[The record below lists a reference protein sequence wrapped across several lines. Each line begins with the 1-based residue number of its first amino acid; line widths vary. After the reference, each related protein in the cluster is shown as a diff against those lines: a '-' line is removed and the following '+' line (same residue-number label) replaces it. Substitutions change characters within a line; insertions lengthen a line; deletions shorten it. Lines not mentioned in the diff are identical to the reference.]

1 MYAFAFFYHSI
12 MLNDGHGI
20 LLFGYDHYAYS
31 NEIREGNLSLILRK
45 KKDLLI
51 MNKLFIVIL
60 NLHLNSNG

>member
-45 KKDLLI
+45 KIGSIHKAQTFSSDSQSSFE
-51 MNKLFIVIL
+51 K
-60 NLHLNSNG
+60 